1 MGSVCSKV
9 GAARKRLSVLVVQK
23 WENGFTPYHG
33 EDLPLRGVATLTPR
47 PGQVYSFLL
56 DDLRLVGGK
65 ERYARPVRDNRR
77 SGGDRLAARPAR

>member
-1 MGSVCSKV
+1 MAPVRRQVEAV
-9 GAARKRLSVLVVQK
+9 GARLSVLFELVTSRAVS
-23 WENGFTPYHG
+23 
-33 EDLPLRGVATLTPR
+33 ALTPLA
-47 PGQVYSFLL
+47 GQVYSLSL

>member
-1 MGSVCSKV
+1 MGSLCSQV
-9 GAARKRLSVLVVQK
+9 GVGREAIVRFGRSEVG
-23 WENGFTPYHG
+23 NGFTPYHG
-33 EDLPLRGVATLTPR
+33 EDLPLRGVAALTPR
-47 PGQVYSFLL
+47 RGQVYSSLL